1 MWAQFREQVHE
12 EERAHSHRAPLAAGS
27 TANLSVYKFEGLSFG
42 ACSVGSLL
50 NPRTRF
56 FLAIHQTGF
65 DGHILVHECAMSEL
79 GTVKT
84 LGSAPPLLALCS
96 SAAILS
102 NPPNTEFSIKPYHN
116 TEDSRLSST
125 AQVGEHRGAA
135 Q

>member
-12 EERAHSHRAPLAAGS
+12 EEIAYSHRAPLAAGS

-42 ACSVGSLL
+42 ACFVGSLL
-50 NPRTRF
+50 NPRTGF

-65 DGHILVHECAMSEL
+65 DGHILVLECPMSEL

-84 LGSAPPLLALCS
+84 LGSAPPLL
-96 SAAILS
+96 AILS

-125 AQVGEHRGAA
+125 AQVGEHRDAA